1 MKKPVLTVRA
11 VSRYNRLDV
20 PAMDCLQE
28 TDGEEQQESNQK
40 SNLANEG
47 LTQSRIFSH
56 IETYLKLKYSAYHN
70 HNVS

>member
-28 TDGEEQQESNQK
+28 SDGEEQEESNQK
-40 SNLANEG
+40 SNLADEG
-47 LTQSRIFSH
+47 LTQSKI
-56 IETYLKLKYSAYHN
+56 
-70 HNVS
+70 V